1 MRIPAAGTREGERL
15 GIYLLC
21 ALLAGWLI
29 TMVVIQVVM
38 VHNHG
43 YGGGPGPRH
52 VPPELARETGL
63 GQDASVDELMKATN
77 KP

>member
-1 MRIPAAGTREGERL
+1 MTLPAAGTKAGERL
-15 GIYLLC
+15 GIYVLC
-21 ALLAGWLI
+21 ALLAGWLL
-29 TMVVIQVVM
+29 TMVVIQAVM

-52 VPPELARETGL
+52 VPPELAREAGL
-63 GQDASVDELMKATN
+63 PPNATVDQLMEATN